1 MDRWARSLAT
11 AVRNG
16 RKCVFDLLFN
26 VASGTEPF
34 PETVCSVFLFLNFD
48 DGQTVRTERFLR
60 DNSDILAIAPPQSGN
75 SICIAALRLRRK
87 GTLLMTEFL
96 YYKLIIDGSTEC
108 NESAFSERADA
119 RQGTVNERT

>member
-1 MDRWARSLAT
+1 L
-11 AVRNG
+11 
-16 RKCVFDLLFN
+16 
-26 VASGTEPF
+26 
-34 PETVCSVFLFLNFD
+34 VFLFLNFD

-119 RQGTVNERT
+119 RHCNSALSYYVNERKYTVTESS